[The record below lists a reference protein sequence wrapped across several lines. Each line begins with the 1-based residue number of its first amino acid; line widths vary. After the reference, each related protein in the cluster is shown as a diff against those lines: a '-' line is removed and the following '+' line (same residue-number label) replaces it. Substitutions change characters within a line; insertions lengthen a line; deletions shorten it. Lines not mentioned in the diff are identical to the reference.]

1 MNVINKTLK
10 VTFLVASPFLASCS
24 LDDSEEYIY
33 PEYLPN
39 ISNRLM
45 AGGETTY
52 MAANTF
58 SYSTPALN
66 LTPEQYDRHM
76 EGDAMFEQQFV
87 SNPSPLYGG
96 LGPIFNSSACIN
108 CHPGE
113 GRAPFPDDLRISRG
127 FFMRVSLPGADAHG
141 GPLSVPGLGTQVQ
154 NRAIFGYR
162 PEGRFGVTYTDIVET
177 FKDGTQ
183 VVLKKPNYT
192 LTGVTATIPGNIL
205 ISPRASMP
213 VYGLGLLEFIPEA
226 DLLAAEDIEDR
237 NKDGISGKVN
247 RVWDEAN
254 QRMAIG
260 RFGWKANTASL
271 LDEVAGSYSGD
282 LGVTNPY
289 HGYRVEIGH
298 GQVDSDDG
306 RDDEPEMTQ
315 KQVDDTAFYLQTLAV
330 PAARNMNKA
339 SVRNGSRIFDGVG
352 CAKCHTPKQRTLQ
365 APISALA
372 NQTFYPYT
380 DMLLHDMG
388 EDLADGRPDFLANGR
403 EWRTRPLWG
412 IGLQDL
418 VSGHTH
424 FMHAGR
430 AKNITEAIL
439 WHGGEALRSK
449 EIFKKLSKKDR
460 EDLLEFLNSI

>member
-1 MNVINKTLK
+1 MKTFATTTLLLL
-10 VTFLVASPFLASCS
+10 TTILCLSCN
-24 LDDSEEYIY
+24 SEEDEYIY
-33 PEYLPN
+33 PEHLPD
-39 ISNRLM
+39 ISHRVL
-45 AGGETTY
+45 AGGATTTY
-52 MAANTF
+52 SENSFAYSVAAEN
-58 SYSTPALN
+58 LN
-66 LTPEQYDRHM
+66 EEENNLHD
-76 EGDAMFEQQFV
+76 EGDQMFDVTFV
-87 SNPSPLYGG
+87 TQPAPVYGG
-96 LGPIFNSSACIN
+96 LGPIYNSNSCIS

-113 GRAPFPDDLRISRG
+113 GRAPFPTDLVRARG
-127 FFMRVSLPGADAHG
+127 FLMRVSIPGVDAHG
-141 GPLSVPGLGTQVQ
+141 GPLPAPGFGTQVQ
-154 NRAIFGYR
+154 NLATAGFR
-162 PEGRFGVTYTDIVET
+162 PEGQFAVTYTDIVET
-177 FKDGTQ
+177 FKDGTK
-183 VVLKKPNYT
+183 VVLKKPHYS
-192 LTGVTATIPGNIL
+192 LIGVTATVPADIL
-205 ISPRASMP
+205 ISPRTSMP

-271 LDEVAGSYSGD
+271 LDEAAGSFLGD

-289 HGYRVEIGH
+289 HGYRVELGH
-298 GQVDSDDG
+298 GQIDSDDG
-306 RDDEPEMTQ
+306 REDDPEMT
-315 KQVDDTAFYLQTLAV
+315 KAEVDATTFYLQTLAV
-330 PAARNMNKA
+330 PAARNLNKL
-339 SVRNGSRIFDGVG
+339 SVRNGSRIFEGIG

-365 APISALA
+365 SPVRALA

-388 EDLADGRPDFLANGR
+388 ENLADGRPDFLADGR

-418 VSGHTH
+418 VSGHTQFLH
-424 FMHAGR
+424 DGR

-449 EIFKKLSKKDR
+449 EIFKKLSKKER
-460 EDLLEFLNSI
+460 ADLLEFLNSI